1 MIKFFRRIRKRLL
14 TENKFSKYIL
24 YAIGEIV
31 LVVIGI
37 LIALQI
43 NNWNEQKILKVQE
56 KEALTEILSDLTI
69 NINKFNETLI
79 GNNRPG
85 NIINTLSSTHI
96 IIEHLKS
103 NEVYHDS
110 LDKHFGIMI
119 LSSNIINY
127 KTSGYESLLSV
138 GLDLIKN
145 TKLRS
150 EIGEYYQSSI
160 VMPKNVS
167 DGLIEDFSNYMLDYI
182 RKDFI
187 TTDDPTTGIL
197 TLHPRNYNV
206 LREKGEFLESLK
218 MYLSSY
224 RVYKEQI
231 NNAIEA
237 SNTLK
242 NNIETYLKK

>member
-1 MIKFFRRIRKRLL
+1 MVF
-14 TENKFSKYIL
+14 
-24 YAIGEIV
+24 
-31 LVVIGI
+31 
-37 LIALQI
+37 
-43 NNWNEQKILKVQE
+43 
-56 KEALTEILSDLTI
+56 
-69 NINKFNETLI
+69 
-79 GNNRPG
+79 
-85 NIINTLSSTHI
+85 
-96 IIEHLKS
+96 
-103 NEVYHDS
+103 
-110 LDKHFGIMI
+110 
-119 LSSNIINY
+119 SSNIINY

-145 TKLRS
+145 VKLRS
-150 EIGEYYQSSI
+150 EIGEYYESSI

-167 DGLIEDFSNYMLDYI
+167 DGLIEDFSSYMLDYI

-237 SNTLK
+237 SYTLK
-242 NNIETYLKK
+242 NNIEPYLKK